1 MINKTISWKRMAR
14 LLMPIACLTGTLLAQ
29 DRAQSGVAAPPSAV
43 HATVILGLEGVSSNT
58 HGQLSFE
65 DDALIF
71 RRMEGQV
78 VRIPMNSIDG
88 VFLSQEDKEVGGT
101 PMALGRAATPY
112 GGGRVIGLVAHKKYD
127 FLTFEYRD
135 VNGGLHGAICQLN
148 RGQGPAFANELE
160 LKGAHVNREASHE
173 NH

>member
-1 MINKTISWKRMAR
+1 MINKSTSWRRIAR
-14 LLMPIACLTGTLLAQ
+14 LLMPAACLTGMLLAQ
-29 DRAQSGVAAPPSAV
+29 DRAQSNVAAIPSAV
-43 HATVILGLEGVSSNT
+43 HAMVILGLEGVSSNT

-71 RRMEGQV
+71 RLMEGQV
-78 VRIPMNSIDG
+78 VRIPMNSIDD

-112 GGGRVIGLVAHKKYD
+112 GGGRVIGLLAHKKYD

-135 VNGGLHGAICQLN
+135 VNGGLHGVICQLN

-160 LKGAHVNREASHE
+160 LKGAHLNREASYE
-173 NH
+173 NQ